1 MRCCDRF
8 FFRLLVPVLALF
20 LSLTAAP
27 FLCADGTWV
36 GGPCRYKS
44 YPGRATIVS
53 VTAVENSAA
62 DQTKRF
68 AVLFTFKAQDEIE
81 ESFAR
86 TEGKTFSLYGKHFST
101 PDRHFITVH
110 RLAAGRILDGSMQVI
125 VAGTCTPVVF
135 YFPELNKDE

>member
-1 MRCCDRF
+1 MRFSDRSF
-8 FFRLLVPVLALF
+8 FVLPVTVLALF

-27 FLCADGTWV
+27 FLCADGAWG
-36 GGPCRYKS
+36 GGPCRYKRYS
-44 YPGRATIVS
+44 GRATILS
-53 VTAVENSAA
+53 VTAVENNAA

-68 AVLFTFKAQDEIE
+68 DVLFTFQAQDEIE

-86 TEGKTFSLYGKHFST
+86 TEGKTFSLYGKYFST
-101 PDRHFITVH
+101 PDRNFITVH

-135 YFPELNKDE
+135 DFPELNEDE

>member
-1 MRCCDRF
+1 VRFSDRSF
-8 FFRLLVPVLALF
+8 FVLPVTVLALF

-27 FLCADGTWV
+27 FLCADGAWV

-44 YPGRATIVS
+44 YSGRATILS
-53 VTAVENSAA
+53 VTAVENNAA

-68 AVLFTFKAQDEIE
+68 DVLFTFQAQDEIE

-86 TEGKTFSLYGKHFST
+86 TEGKTFSLYGKYFST

-125 VAGTCTPVVF
+125 VAVTCTPVVF
-135 YFPELNKDE
+135 DFPELNKDE

>member
-1 MRCCDRF
+1 MQCRH
-8 FFRLLVPVLALF
+8 ALF
-20 LSLTAAP
+20 LYVIFTGLVLFASCTAQPPLSSGKSL
-27 FLCADGTWV
+27 V

-44 YPGRATIVS
+44 YPGRATILS
-53 VTAVENSAA
+53 VTAAENSAA

-86 TEGKTFSLYGKHFST
+86 TEGKTFSLYAKHFST

-110 RLAAGRILDGSMQVI
+110 RLAAGRILDGSIQVI

-135 YFPELNKDE
+135 DFPELNEDQ

>member
-1 MRCCDRF
+1 VRFSDRSF
-8 FFRLLVPVLALF
+8 FVLPVTVLALF

-27 FLCADGTWV
+27 FLCADGAWV

-44 YPGRATIVS
+44 YSGRATILS
-53 VTAVENSAA
+53 VTAVENNAA

-68 AVLFTFKAQDEIE
+68 DVLFTFQAQDEIE

-86 TEGKTFSLYGKHFST
+86 TEGKTFSLYGKYFST
-101 PDRHFITVH
+101 PDRNFITVH

-135 YFPELNKDE
+135 DFPELNEDE

>member
-1 MRCCDRF
+1 VRFSDRSF
-8 FFRLLVPVLALF
+8 FVLPVTVLALF

-27 FLCADGTWV
+27 SLCADGAWV

-44 YPGRATIVS
+44 YSGRATILS
-53 VTAVENSAA
+53 VTAVENNAA

-68 AVLFTFKAQDEIE
+68 DVLFTFQAQDEIE

-86 TEGKTFSLYGKHFST
+86 TEGKTFSLYGKYFST
-101 PDRHFITVH
+101 PDRNFITVH

-135 YFPELNKDE
+135 DFPELNEDE